1 MRRRFSLFSVLLCLG
16 CFIVMLF
23 TTACRQPSSSSSQ
36 TQAPSHVVDVPD
48 FNADSAFAYVERQ
61 VAFGPRVPNTPAHR
75 NAAEYLATELRRHGA
90 QVVLQDFRVRAYDGT
105 MLDACNIIAS
115 YSSEKKDR
123 VLLFAHWDT
132 RPYADN
138 DPQQKNHR
146 LPIDGANDGA
156 SGVAVLLETARQIH
170 ARSPRIGIDII
181 FFDVED
187 YGRPYFSDRPEQG
200 DSWALGSQ
208 YWARR
213 PHNPAYRARYGIL
226 LDMVGGKNCRFP
238 REGVSMQQAPGIV
251 DKVWKAAQSLGYGD
265 YFVDERGGYINDD
278 HVYVGRRVP
287 SIDIIAYDESQGGF
301 VPQWHTLDD
310 TLENIDKGTLK
321 AVGQTLLWVIY
332 NE

>member
-23 TTACRQPSSSSSQ
+23 TTACRQPSSSSSSSSSQ
-36 TQAPSHVVDVPD
+36 TQAPPHVVDVPD

-115 YSSEKKDR
+115 YSPEKKDR

-200 DSWALGSQ
+200 DSWAL
-208 YWARR
+208 
-213 PHNPAYRARYGIL
+213 
-226 LDMVGGKNCRFP
+226 
-238 REGVSMQQAPGIV
+238 APGIV

>member
-1 MRRRFSLFSVLLCLG
+1 MRRRFSLFSMLLCLG

-75 NAAEYLATELRRHGA
+75 NAAEYLTTELRRHGA

-115 YSSEKKDR
+115 YSPEKKDR

-156 SGVAVLLETARQIH
+156 SGVAVLLGTGTSGCTSAQ
-170 ARSPRIGIDII
+170 SPRIRNRYHIFRCRRLWPALFFRPSPSRVILGRSVLSIGLVDLII
-181 FFDVED
+181 RLI
-187 YGRPYFSDRPEQG
+187 GRV
-200 DSWALGSQ
+200 
-208 YWARR
+208 
-213 PHNPAYRARYGIL
+213 
-226 LDMVGGKNCRFP
+226 MVFC
-238 REGVSMQQAPGIV
+238 
-251 DKVWKAAQSLGYGD
+251 
-265 YFVDERGGYINDD
+265 
-278 HVYVGRRVP
+278 
-287 SIDIIAYDESQGGF
+287 SI
-301 VPQWHTLDD
+301 W
-310 TLENIDKGTLK
+310 
-321 AVGQTLLWVIY
+321 
-332 NE
+332 